1 MADVMKSLDE
11 ITTGFNIFEKNQV
24 LTHEQLNTLGNYLDD
39 QERLTRVGEIGVGLC
54 CGLRPSLAEF
64 RIRVTK
70 GIGGTTDGDLF
81 RFGADVVY
89 DRFKPY
95 DEGAPVYEPFFGG
108 AAPLRGG
115 LPLFGLG
122 QGGGPGQRAIGLGSF
137 TRRTRFALRSK

>member
-70 GIGGTTDGDLF
+70 GIGGAAGGDLF
-81 RFGADVVY
+81 RFGADGVY

-95 DEGAPVYEPFFGG
+95 DEGAPRYAPFFGG
-108 AAPLRGG
+108 AAPPGGATARFSTGRGG
-115 LPLFGLG
+115 D
-122 QGGGPGQRAIGLGSF
+122 PG
-137 TRRTRFALRSK
+137 